1 MSASTWVLIPC
12 QRSRLSLLREAILS
26 YAHPA
31 DRVVVVATQ
40 PDPLTPR
47 DLEGIA
53 DHVVL
58 HDDTAHLIGAWWNR
72 GLDYI
77 TERTESA
84 GSAGSEPFE
93 VFAPSSDVIG
103 TPESIPVLRGFLRS
117 NGLVM
122 VGPDYHGGAA
132 RPAHP
137 SHQIFRLEDTR
148 TVHRRVP
155 GACWML
161 AGESKLRLDPQFRWW
176 YSDDDLEM
184 QARQAGGVGIMQDTG
199 LMPGPDT
206 ALSGEKLLWAHED
219 RQKFV
224 TKWGH
229 EPW

>member
-1 MSASTWVLIPC
+1 MLKGT
-12 QRSRLSLLREAILS
+12 LRS

-31 DRVVVVATQ
+31 DRVVIVATQ
-40 PDPLTPR
+40 PDPLTR
-47 DLEGIA
+47 SDLAGLA

-77 TERTESA
+77 AERA
-84 GSAGSEPFE
+84 GEGEFE
-93 VFAPSSDVIG
+93 VFAPSSDVVG
-103 TPESIPVLRGFLRS
+103 TPESIPRLRRFLRGA
-117 NGLVM
+117 GLVM
-122 VGPDYHGGAA
+122 VGPDYHGGPD

-137 SHQIFRLEDTR
+137 SHQIFQLNDTR

-161 AGESKLRLDPQFRWW
+161 AGELKLRVDPQFRWW

-184 QARQAGGVGIMQDTG
+184 QSRAAGGVGILAGTE
-199 LMPGPDT
+199 LVPGPDSG
-206 ALSGEKLLWAHED
+206 LSAEKAVWAQED

-224 TKWGH
+224 KKWGR